1 MTKTPVFI
9 RRFRRFALREHLV
22 LEEKR
27 IDMPRSARES
37 TETVLVN
44 DARLEHA
51 FRVAATAAV
60 LFHPTGAEALLA
72 LPDAE
77 IGRLFKKNL
86 REIIGVA
93 TVYNL
98 DLPSLREE
106 GETLRERYPLVQEG
120 KVLRTEDFCQ
130 AAQITR
136 KKLKK
141 RIASGHI
148 FSVDVGPE
156 PYYPAFFLSPQ
167 ISSNDLAKV
176 IRRLRNTPAWSKW
189 NFFTTPTDALDG
201 STPLQLLAAQQVGTV
216 LKAAGDFAK
225 RFA

>member
-1 MTKTPVFI
+1 MTETPVI
-9 RRFRRFALREHLV
+9 IRQLRRFWFARAFCAQKE
-22 LEEKR
+22 R
-27 IDMPRSARES
+27 NDMPRSARES
-37 TETVLVN
+37 TETVSVN

-51 FRVAATAAV
+51 FRLAATAAI
-60 LFHPTGAEALLA
+60 LFDPTGAEALLA

-77 IGRLFKKNL
+77 VGRMLKKKL

-98 DLPSLREE
+98 DLPSLRQE

-136 KKLKK
+136 KQLKK

-167 ISSNDLAKV
+167 ISSDDLAKV

-189 NFFTTPTDALDG
+189 NFFTTPTDAVG
-201 STPLQLLAAQQVGTV
+201 GPTPLQLLAAQQVRTV

>member
-1 MTKTPVFI
+1 M
-9 RRFRRFALREHLV
+9 HLV
-22 LEEKR
+22 LKEKR
-27 IDMPRSARES
+27 NDMPRSAQDL
-37 TETVLVN
+37 TEIVSVK

-51 FRVAATAAV
+51 FRLAATAAI
-60 LFHPTGAEALLA
+60 LFDPTGAEALLD

-77 IGRLFKKNL
+77 LGRLFKKKL
-86 REIIGVA
+86 SEIIGVA

-106 GETLRERYPLVQEG
+106 GETLRERYPMVQEG
-120 KVLRTEDFCQ
+120 KVLRMEDFCQ
-130 AAQITR
+130 AAQITK

-141 RIASGHI
+141 RIASGRI
-148 FSVDVGPE
+148 FGVDVGAE
-156 PYYPAFFLSPQ
+156 PYYPAFFLSRQ
-167 ISSNDLAKV
+167 ISSDDLAKV

-189 NFFTTPTDALDG
+189 NFFTTPTDALG
-201 STPLQLLAAQQVGTV
+201 GPTPLQLLAAQQVRTV